1 MLLLY
6 HHFLKENLKILGFC
20 LCASGCGII
29 VFMENMKPTF
39 FQNHPVLKDI
49 LSLVIFIATVVVG
62 TIFLNTYLYR
72 SYNVVGS
79 SMENTLHEGDRVI
92 VNRAAV
98 TWAHLTGNEYVPERG
113 QIIVFANADETAE
126 KLYQRQAKADEL
138 GVDVETLPISDDYS
152 DMGSF
157 TTCDAPTNVTDQYII
172 KRVIAFPGE
181 RVVVK
186 DGVMTIYTPDENGE
200 FGEGVIYDRDWRVS
214 DTDGP
219 KEYTSG
225 EVDMIVPAGELF
237 VSGDNR
243 EGSNSWDS
251 RNGLGTIPY
260 CRIVGPV
267 ALRLFP
273 LNQIRTF

>member
-1 MLLLY
+1 
-6 HHFLKENLKILGFC
+6 
-20 LCASGCGII
+20 
-29 VFMENMKPTF
+29 MEPTF
-39 FQNHPVLKDI
+39 SQKHPLLKDF
-49 LSLVIFIATVVVG
+49 LSLGIFICAIILG
-62 TIFLNTYLYR
+62 TIFLNTFIYR

-79 SMENTLHEGDRVI
+79 SMENTLHGDDRVI

-98 TWAHLTGNEYVPERG
+98 SWAHFTGQEYIPERG
-113 QIIVFANADETAE
+113 QIIVFLNEDEAKVAE
-126 KLYQRQAKADEL
+126 YKAA
-138 GVDVETLPISDDYS
+138 GVEHP
-152 DMGSF
+152 M
-157 TTCDAPTNVTDQYII
+157 TCNVPSNVNDQYII

-186 DGVMTIYTPDENGE
+186 DGVMTIYNDEYPDG
-200 FGEGVIYDRDWRVS
+200 FVYDTEWRTS

-225 EVDMIVPAGELF
+225 EVDLVVPNGELF

-260 CRIVGPV
+260 CRIIGPV
-267 ALRLFP
+267 VLRLFP
-273 LNQIRTF
+273 LDRIRTF